1 MPRSTSKWIK
11 SWFLRVRK
19 KERDEFAIAAKKREA
34 SAEPEG
40 TAPPKKRGRVDRR
53 QPHTELPTPV
63 TDLPAT
69 DDSYIISSSKADP
82 SIPAPNPR
90 KFVASSSK
98 LIPDF
103 SWTSIPGAHS
113 TTAAI
118 TAQHNPRHTLVA
130 HAAPGDYVPRVNI
143 PPPRISQ
150 QPQSSASRPQ
160 HVIYRHP
167 PASGPMLLPRQ
178 SPLLENNNFTLQRVP
193 AQVPPPNSWNTI
205 PAHPPNDWSTTPASV
220 NSIAYN
226 SNSDALLVPWNQ
238 NSPAFYGK
246 TPAYST
252 KFTATSVAVPHR
264 DTSLFAGY
272 QLPLPQTTLREY
284 SSNKNAPIRGLQSP
298 FDSLFPDES
307 SKHTNSLISSSHL
320 RSYMADH
327 NTENDKSQAS
337 TIFNTPVDDQILF
350 SSVTTCVIAPSF
362 IDAAFR
368 CSISRPKVL

>member
-1 MPRSTSKWIK
+1 
-11 SWFLRVRK
+11 
-19 KERDEFAIAAKKREA
+19 
-34 SAEPEG
+34 
-40 TAPPKKRGRVDRR
+40 
-53 QPHTELPTPV
+53 
-63 TDLPAT
+63 
-69 DDSYIISSSKADP
+69 
-82 SIPAPNPR
+82 
-90 KFVASSSK
+90 
-98 LIPDF
+98 
-103 SWTSIPGAHS
+103 
-113 TTAAI
+113 
-118 TAQHNPRHTLVA
+118 
-130 HAAPGDYVPRVNI
+130 
-143 PPPRISQ
+143 
-150 QPQSSASRPQ
+150 
-160 HVIYRHP
+160 
-167 PASGPMLLPRQ
+167 MLLPRQ

-298 FDSLFPDES
+298 FDSPFPDES